1 MKLLGLGRGTTQI
14 LVHLRKQLERQN
26 TVPKGVSKA
35 GSLTAVAASCFP
47 APVSARIPLTD
58 AVTSAIHAMLP
69 ILIEANKL
77 PSSREAA

>member
-1 MKLLGLGRGTTQI
+1 MTQI
-14 LVHLRKQLERQN
+14 LVHFRKQLARQN
-26 TVPKGVSKA
+26 TARKGVSKA
-35 GSLTAVAASCFP
+35 GELAAVAASCFCVP
-47 APVSARIPLTD
+47 MSARIPLTD